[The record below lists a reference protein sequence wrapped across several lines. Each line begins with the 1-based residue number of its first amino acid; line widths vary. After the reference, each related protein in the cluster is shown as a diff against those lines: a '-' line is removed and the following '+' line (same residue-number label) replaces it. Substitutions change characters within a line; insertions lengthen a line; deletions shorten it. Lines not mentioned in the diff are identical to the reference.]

1 MSDGEFPFQN
11 FTVRAEGYDRGE
23 VDAAIGRLQAEIT
36 EQRRALEAA
45 TPASTVDAR
54 LHDPEGAVTRTL
66 AIAQET
72 ADRVLH
78 DAQVEA
84 DRRRSE
90 ADEQAAGTIADADA
104 RAAKMMADI
113 ETQTAEVRAQ
123 GIAAARS
130 AIQVERDKAV
140 AELGQ
145 IRRVRDDIRAEA
157 VELRSVLERYARQ
170 ANEASEIL
178 GAAAAGPLLASQ
190 LPDYV
195 ADDVALAGVLGDD
208 EVEDPVRAEEVLDST
223 DAASWTSEDPA
234 EVAVASTVVS
244 EASFDDDIASAD
256 AGGDLVWG
264 DDDVDVADD
273 AYAVAEVD
281 EPAVVEAAA
290 DADDDD
296 WFGSDEDDA
305 PLADVISIDGDSD
318 GEAAELPSD
327 LDDTSSAS
335 SGAFL
340 AEVRAAA
347 DDDTVMLPPESEGA
361 DDSDRFLSELRGV
374 TDPVNL
380 DDAEL
385 DSDVADRFFDSED

>member
-1 MSDGEFPFQN
+1 MSEFPFRN
-11 FTVRAEGYDRGE
+11 FTVRPEGYDRGE
-23 VDAAIGRLQAEIT
+23 VDAYVGQLQGEI
-36 EQRRALEAA
+36 EELRRALDTA
-45 TPASTVDAR
+45 TGDQSQADAR

-90 ADEQAAGTIADADA
+90 ADEQSAATIADADA

-157 VELRSVLERYARQ
+157 EELKSSLERYARQ
-170 ANEASEIL
+170 ATEASEML
-178 GAAAAGPLLASQ
+178 HAAATGPLLASE
-190 LPDYV
+190 LPDFV
-195 ADDVALAGVLGDD
+195 ADDIALAGVLADD
-208 EVEDPVRAEEVLDST
+208 EVDDSPLAMVDEEPAPAAVSWLD
-223 DAASWTSEDPA
+223 A
-234 EVAVASTVVS
+234 
-244 EASFDDDIASAD
+244 DDDDVDDADEIVETVATDTYASAVPAD
-256 AGGDLVWG
+256 DDLVWG
-264 DDDVDVADD
+264 DDPDEDAPASGGLTAVDDPADD
-273 AYAVAEVD
+273 WLDDDEDELAEVISL
-281 EPAVVEAAA
+281 
-290 DADDDD
+290 DA
-296 WFGSDEDDA
+296 E
-305 PLADVISIDGDSD
+305 
-318 GEAAELPSD
+318 PSD
-327 LDDTSSAS
+327 LDDDGSAS
-335 SGAFL
+335 GSGAFL

-347 DDDTVMLPPESEGA
+347 DDDDVAVAPEGEGS

-374 TDPVNL
+374 TDAVDIDEVEI
-380 DDAEL
+380 DDEA
-385 DSDVADRFFDSED
+385 ADRFFDADD

>member
-45 TPASTVDAR
+45 TPTSTADAR

-178 GAAAAGPLLASQ
+178 GAAAAGPLLASE

-208 EVEDPVRAEEVLDST
+208 EIDDPVSAEEVLDST
-223 DAASWTSEDPA
+223 AAASWTSEDPA
-234 EVAVASTVVS
+234 ETAVASAVVS
-244 EASFDDDIASAD
+244 EASFDDDLAGAD

-264 DDDVDVADD
+264 DDDVDVADEI
-273 AYAVAEVD
+273 A
-281 EPAVVEAAA
+281 EPAVVEAVA

-318 GEAAELPSD
+318 SEAVDLPSD

-385 DSDVADRFFDSED
+385 DSDVADRFFDGED

>member
-1 MSDGEFPFQN
+1 
-11 FTVRAEGYDRGE
+11 
-23 VDAAIGRLQAEIT
+23 
-36 EQRRALEAA
+36 
-45 TPASTVDAR
+45 
-54 LHDPEGAVTRTL
+54 
-66 AIAQET
+66 
-72 ADRVLH
+72 VLH

-90 ADEQAAGTIADADA
+90 ADEQSAATIADADA

-170 ANEASEIL
+170 ASEASEIL
-178 GAAAAGPLLASQ
+178 SAAAAGPLLASE

-195 ADDVALAGVLGDD
+195 ADDVALAGVLADD
-208 EVEDPVRAEEVLDST
+208 EIDEPAEAESVARA
-223 DAASWTSEDPA
+223 DAALESD
-234 EVAVASTVVS
+234 AVGWL
-244 EASFDDDIASAD
+244 DDDDAPVSVAASLAD
-256 AGGDLVWG
+256 DDDDDVVTRDAAPEDLVWG
-264 DDDVDVADD
+264 DDDAADEAAPAPVAAVADS
-273 AYAVAEVD
+273 
-281 EPAVVEAAA
+281 
-290 DADDDD
+290 DDD
-296 WFGSDEDDA
+296 WFGTDEDDT
-305 PLADVISIDGDSD
+305 PLADVISIDGDSADDD
-318 GEAAELPSD
+318 GSLADLDTDDAGDDLPSD
-327 LDDTSSAS
+327 LDAGASAS

-347 DDDTVMLPPESEGA
+347 DDTVILPPESEGA

-374 TDPVNL
+374 TDPVDL

-385 DSDVADRFFDSED
+385 DSDVADRFFDGD